1 MKKLLTILTS
11 CSFGFLITASIILVN
26 KNNGENNIISYN
38 SKIKETNHEFADP
51 NTKRVLTKI
60 GYKHSGNEVR
70 IKTIPTTVTQINAQ
84 LPQEITSLKNA
95 FVGNRQQIKWGTPW
109 DTKNI
114 TNMSGVFYGQI
125 WVNDPSI
132 KKWDVSKVTDMSD
145 MFHGALGFNQDL
157 SEWDV
162 SKVVNMNGM
171 FDGATEYNNENKH
184 LRWENKLDS
193 VKTMKKMFNNTPF
206 KHDLK
211 SWKMPNVV
219 NNEGFGLD
227 SSKQPEWKL
236 PTPPSTSISIP
247 RSDSPVET
255 PKKPEVDT
263 DSSSLKD
270 KKEGIE
276 TESRSES
283 SSSSESRQ
291 ETPLSNDDP
300 NSFTPP
306 IESDLNNQIDS
317 PNKDV
322 DQSQS
327 ETLKGENETTQDT
340 NNIKDNVNN
349 HKNDDILYKIPPVKP
364 NTIIKSNSPNI
375 AVITGAV
382 LGTFTI
388 LGIGVGAGYCY
399 RKNLKNF
406 YLNSANKT
414 KNLYFK
420 SKEKI
425 KDKLSKIKSKK

>member
-1 MKKLLTILTS
+1 I
-11 CSFGFLITASIILVN
+11 
-26 KNNGENNIISYN
+26 YN

-51 NTKRVLTKI
+51 NTKRILTKI
-60 GYKHSGNEVR
+60 GYKQSGNEVR

-171 FDGATEYNNENKH
+171 FDGATEYNNDNKH

-193 VKTMKKMFNNTPF
+193 VKTMKKMFNKTPF

-219 NNEGFGLD
+219 NNDEFGLD

-255 PKKPEVDT
+255 PKKPEIDT

-276 TESRSES
+276 TESRSKSSSSS

-300 NSFTPP
+300 NSFTQP

-317 PNKDV
+317 PNEDV
-322 DQSQS
+322 DQKQP
-327 ETLKGENETTQDT
+327 ETPKGENETTQDT

-349 HKNDDILYKIPPVKP
+349 HKNDGILYKIPPVKP
-364 NTIIKSNSPNI
+364 NTIIKPNSPNI
-375 AVITGAV
+375 AIITGIIV
-382 LGTFTI
+382 GTFTV
-388 LGIGVGAGYCY
+388 LGIGVGTGYYY

-406 YLNSANKT
+406 YLNSADKT

-425 KDKLSKIKSKK
+425 KDKLSKMKSKK